1 MFVHAQNS
9 NKLQDM
15 YTIENLTYS
24 LDSGLRKYMVEV
36 FDNEAQTSLI
46 VSLPTGRYDRSTI
59 VNALIRSKYSQDQVE
74 AIINNHF
81 LAIGEWI
88 DSKLSGDSNN
98 PFEDPAYADLQSWR
112 AESKRL
118 ADIIISMID

>member
-1 MFVHAQNS
+1 MFVHAQDS

-46 VSLPTGRYDRSTI
+46 VSLPSGRYDRPTI

-88 DSKLSGDSNN
+88 DGKLSGDSSK
-98 PFEDPAYADLQSWR
+98 PFEDPAYTDLQNWR

-118 ADIIISMID
+118 ADIILSMID